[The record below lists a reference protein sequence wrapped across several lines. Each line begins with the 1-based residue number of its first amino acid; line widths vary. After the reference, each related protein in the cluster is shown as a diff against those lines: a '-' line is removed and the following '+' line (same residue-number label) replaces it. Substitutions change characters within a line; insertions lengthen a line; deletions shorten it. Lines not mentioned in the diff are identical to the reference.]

1 MLTNNNNRMWLVQH
15 SAKGVHLTQEKQT
28 LESVLR
34 QHNAWVKS
42 ERCTQRKVKKK
53 TEITSGKHAQFV
65 SWVSEF
71 KVNWLQKEEEC
82 IDSQNWRVEESG
94 GHLRRRLGQ
103 VRSGDSNIIFI
114 SLSLSF
120 LSLPLLP
127 LLFAWLTSSSL
138 IFTHGDQTTT
148 ASFRSLLLTAISHI
162 LREWESSAFLRA
174 PIKPK
179 IQVALIWLKICHF
192 PKSMWPQR

>member
-120 LSLPLLP
+120 ALS
-127 LLFAWLTSSSL
+127 TSS
-138 IFTHGDQTTT
+138 
-148 ASFRSLLLTAISHI
+148 ASAVRLVDFLLLDFHSWGSDNHCELQIS
-162 LREWESSAFLRA
+162 
-174 PIKPK
+174 PPD
-179 IQVALIWLKICHF
+179 CHLTHPQRMRKF
-192 PKSMWPQR
+192 CLPKSTNKAQDSSRIDLAQNLPFS